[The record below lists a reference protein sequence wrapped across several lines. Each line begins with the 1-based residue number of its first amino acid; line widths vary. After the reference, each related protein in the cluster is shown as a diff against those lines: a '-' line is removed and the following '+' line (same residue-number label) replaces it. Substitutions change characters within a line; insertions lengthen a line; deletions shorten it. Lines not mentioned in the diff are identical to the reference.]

1 MTSSA
6 RKVLGVQ
13 SEGILAFNEVIF
25 DEHNLFQRSFLF
37 CSNTPKSRLNP
48 NFIYTGFIHHFDTG
62 VIVVGDFN
70 ARHTKLLVIIV
81 NKILAFFVT
90 GLN

>member
-1 MTSSA
+1 MSITFS
-6 RKVLGVQ
+6 KG
-13 SEGILAFNEVIF
+13 
-25 DEHNLFQRSFLF
+25 LF
-37 CSNTPKSRLNP
+37 CFVLIPTKSRLIP